1 MATEEIPDETTVEDD
16 CTVRIPER
24 VRERLD
30 VDPGDKIRWLVTDE
44 GELSVEVV
52 QQEYGVF
59 EDAETVSLGD
69 VPDDALGMEN

>member
-16 CTVRIPER
+16 WTVRIPER

-30 VDPGDKIRWLVTDE
+30 VDPGDKIRWVVTDE

-52 QQEYGVF
+52 EQEYGVF
-59 EDAETVSLGD
+59 EDAKTVSLGD